1 MLTRVWKAA
10 LSAALAILL
19 LAGLCACGG
28 KEEELPP
35 EETPVPPPRLETG
48 GTWAGWFDAGD
59 ELMRAL
65 GVDLTPW
72 LSGPLLG
79 ELRLTVDR
87 GGSAFLS
94 VDYDACA
101 PALRAALEA
110 CLRELQAEESG
121 EDLKGLALAEALG
134 GDPAEMAAAICD
146 ELTPPYEVRSGRLN
160 DAKTEIVWAGGSVSA
175 LREEAAGLRLSLAG
189 LGEIALS
196 PLS

>member
-1 MLTRVWKAA
+1 MLTRFLKSA
-10 LSAALAILL
+10 LSAALALVLL
-19 LAGLCACGG
+19 LALCACGA
-28 KEEELPP
+28 EEPP
-35 EETPVPPPRLETG
+35 AEEPTPTPGPSLENG
-48 GTWAGWFDAGD
+48 GVWSGYFNAGD

-160 DAKTEIVWAGGSVSA
+160 DAKTEIIWAGGAVSA